1 MQQLFEFLPLL
12 AFLLAYWRTDMRT
25 AIVVLMVSMVL
36 LVAGTWLAKRV
47 VSRTLLASTALV
59 VILGAISVYLDNPLF
74 FKWKPTVLNWGLAVA
89 FLVSQYIGA
98 RSLTQRIFDSVGNG
112 DIRLSPPD
120 WRRLNLMWV
129 GFFLVSGGANIFVA
143 YRYPEAVWVNFKV
156 FGLMG
161 LTIVFLGLVFWWL
174 NLRGALAETSDSG
187 KG

>member
-36 LVAGTWLAKRV
+36 LVVGTWLAKRT

-59 VILGAISVYLDNPLF
+59 VVLGAISVYLDNPLF
-74 FKWKPTVLNWGLAVA
+74 FKWKPTALNWGLAVA
-89 FLVSQYIGA
+89 FLVSQFIGE

-112 DIRLSPPD
+112 DIRLSVPD

-129 GFFLVSGGANIFVA
+129 AFFLFSGAANIFVA

-161 LTIVFLGLVFWWL
+161 LTVVFLGLVFWWL
-174 NLRGALAETSDSG
+174 NLRGALAETTDSD